1 MRFAVN
7 KVVVVFVLLLTPALL
22 HAQTP
27 TSQNSLIRDVRFEQ
41 RLNEQIPLDAV
52 FRDERG
58 NSVEL
63 GSYFARKPVIVAL
76 VYYNC
81 PMLCTLVLNGLTET
95 LIEQKFN
102 VGDQFDVVTIS
113 IDPRESAALAQQK
126 KSMYL
131 TRYGRTRAADGWHF
145 LTGDEQNIARVAA
158 AVGFHAASRPERSG
172 QQDRF

>member
-1 MRFAVN
+1 MDFAVN
-7 KVVVVFVLLLTPALL
+7 KVVLIFVFLVAPALL

-27 TSQNSLIRDVRFEQ
+27 ASQSSLIRDVRFEQ
-41 RLNEQIPLDAV
+41 RLNEQIPLDPT

-63 GSYFARKPVIVAL
+63 GTYFAKKPVIVAL

-95 LIEQKFN
+95 LIHPKFN
-102 VGDQFDVVTIS
+102 VGQQFEVVTIS
-113 IDPRESAALAQQK
+113 IDPRESPALAQQK
-126 KSMYL
+126 KNMYL
-131 TRYGRTRAADGWHF
+131 TRYGRSGAADGWHF

-158 AVGFHAASRPERSG
+158 ATGFH
-172 QQDRF
+172 